1 MTRYLYLGSLLIL
14 SAVVPVL
21 AGDVPAGE
29 VRKIEIFPGN
39 GEVRVEIT
47 LSTNVT
53 PVVETAQ
60 DPDRL
65 VVRLPGTVSA
75 PQQKKVA
82 VGQFGVRSVRF
93 GLNQAEPPET
103 RLVVDLDKEHPYH
116 VSTNGTVIN
125 LTVEAPLSETARR
138 RTPPGAAAGPFM
150 GLGHKQGSLDS
161 SNSSSNQSGSGV
173 LLTPPPSGPPIN
185 FPPPPPAADSSA
197 ASNTQASARNPNKGS
212 LQEGTAFPNEGA
224 PGAGVMPP
232 VTTDSGQRGIGTQNS
247 KNGANAG
254 PGSSQPQQTA
264 AASTAPQQT
273 VEAPKSD
280 ATLSATQPAAASN
293 ASSQPA
299 VSVPAMSPASTPSTA
314 ATVPAAVP
322 EPASAVPASVADNS
336 AAAVA
341 KSAPTPEPNSE
352 VTPDANAAGENAT
365 ESASNFEPAAKS
377 GSGEAKVPQLSPR
390 LNNSPDFRN
399 AFRVKF
405 VAQDSAYLDGGR
417 AAGLVEGMKLVIRDL
432 PNAGA
437 VASHGGD
444 SGAAGDIAEL
454 EVLSVAETSAVTEI
468 REPKRPIAVGDIAYL
483 SSTDE
488 EALVQK
494 NALSA
499 TRKYPAV
506 VSFTDNDTLDDE
518 ARDEIPKP
526 PLPSVNRARGR
537 IGFDYIGVV
546 DHGTSNVVTNNLGMV
561 VRADITRLGGSYW
574 NVRGY
579 WRGRFDHTNSETQT
593 LQDTINRTYHLYTDY
608 TNPNSAWVAGFGRMY
623 LPWATSLD
631 TIDGGYFGRK
641 FHGNGTSGL
650 FLGSTPDPSSYSYDP
665 HRQIGGAFMNFEGGN
680 FEDLHYFTT
689 TGAGVELNSWSLD
702 RPFIFFENNILY
714 KRVFS
719 IYESTQLDS
728 RAGYTYQTTSGPAT
742 QPATGFGLG
751 RNFLTVRY
759 QPHPVIELSVNHTY
773 FRDLPT
779 FDPNLVAT
787 GLLDKYLFQGFTGGV
802 RIQPYKQIWLSAEV
816 GQSNRSGDSRNSLNQ
831 LYGITFGKIPWIDIH
846 ADARYSR
853 FNSGF
858 GSGSYEALAL
868 SKNVSDTMQFQFL
881 AGQQNFNSSLTSVTR
896 SRFING
902 MIEYSLGVH
911 YFVQGGATISRGD
924 QMNYEQWIFT
934 FGYRFDNRNGH
945 RGQ

>member
-1 MTRYLYLGSLLIL
+1 
-14 SAVVPVL
+14 
-21 AGDVPAGE
+21 
-29 VRKIEIFPGN
+29 
-39 GEVRVEIT
+39 
-47 LSTNVT
+47 
-53 PVVETAQ
+53 
-60 DPDRL
+60 
-65 VVRLPGTVSA
+65 
-75 PQQKKVA
+75 
-82 VGQFGVRSVRF
+82 
-93 GLNQAEPPET
+93 
-103 RLVVDLDKEHPYH
+103 
-116 VSTNGTVIN
+116 
-125 LTVEAPLSETARR
+125 
-138 RTPPGAAAGPFM
+138 M
-150 GLGHKQGSLDS
+150 GLGPKQGSLDS
-161 SNSSSNQSGSGV
+161 AGSSNQSGSGA

-185 FPPPPPAADSSA
+185 FPPAPAT
-197 ASNTQASARNPNKGS
+197 ASNTQASARNPNTGS
-212 LQEGTAFPNEGA
+212 LQQGTVFPNEGA
-224 PGAGVMPP
+224 PGAGVVPP
-232 VTTDSGQRGIGTQNS
+232 VTSDSGQRGVASQSAQNAKTGS
-247 KNGANAG
+247 SAA
-254 PGSSQPQQTA
+254 SSQPQQSAA
-264 AASTAPQQT
+264 AASAAPPHSVEATTPTPNAAALQSSAPAGPSSQTSISSAPPATAPVPAPSTATITPKT
-273 VEAPKSD
+273 VPEPVP
-280 ATLSATQPAAASN
+280 PAAA
-293 ASSQPA
+293 P
-299 VSVPAMSPASTPSTA
+299 VT
-314 ATVPAAVP
+314 
-322 EPASAVPASVADNS
+322 DNS
-336 AAAVA
+336 AAAA
-341 KSAPTPEPNSE
+341 KSS
-352 VTPDANAAGENAT
+352 PDAAAVTNSAPESAVAGNDNSAGAASEDNSATATDAT
-365 ESASNFEPAAKS
+365 ESAANLEPAPKS
-377 GSGEAKVPQLSPR
+377 GSGQAQIPQLSTR

-437 VASHGGD
+437 VASYGGD

-468 REPKRPIAVGDIAYL
+468 RQPKRPIAVGDIAYL

-518 ARDEIPKP
+518 AREEIPKP

-546 DHGTSNVVTNNLGMV
+546 DHGTSNVVTNNVGMV
-561 VRADITRLGGSYW
+561 LRADITRLGGSYW

-608 TNPNSAWVAGFGRMY
+608 TNPNSPWVAGFGRMY

-650 FLGSTPDPSSYSYDP
+650 FLGSTPDPSSYSYNP
-665 HRQIGGAFMNFEGGN
+665 HNQIGGGFFNFEGGN

-689 TGAGVELNSWSLD
+689 TGAGVELNNWSVD

-728 RAGYTYQTTSGPAT
+728 RAGYTYQTTSGPVT
-742 QPATGFGLG
+742 QPTTGFGLG

-759 QPHPVIELSVNHTY
+759 QPHPVIEFSVNHTY

-802 RIQPYKQIWLSAEV
+802 RLQPYKQVWLSAEV

-831 LYGITFGKIPWIDIH
+831 LYGITFGKIPWIGIH

-858 GSGSYEALAL
+858 GGGSYEAIAL
-868 SKNVSDTMQFQFL
+868 SKNVSDAMQFQFL

-902 MIEYSLGVH
+902 MIEYSLGMH
-911 YFVQGGATISRGD
+911 YFVQGGGTISRGD